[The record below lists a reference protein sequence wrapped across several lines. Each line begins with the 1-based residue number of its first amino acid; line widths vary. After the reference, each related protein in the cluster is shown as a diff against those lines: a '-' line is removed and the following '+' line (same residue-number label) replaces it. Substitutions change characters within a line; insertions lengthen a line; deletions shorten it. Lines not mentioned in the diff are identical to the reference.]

1 MVAANNSNDPSLIK
15 EEPPAEEGPLSPL
28 GTAREPMSLD
38 DAVTILVPN
47 ANAAAEAPLIDA
59 RAFEIDDHCVQA
71 AYKHDWAAHRK
82 GFHKFRVRVP
92 YASGE
97 GGELEW
103 FDGEVAAANC

>member
-1 MVAANNSNDPSLIK
+1 MGEGMVAANNSNDPSLIK
-15 EEPPAEEGPLSPL
+15 EEPPAEG
-28 GTAREPMSLD
+28 EPMSLD

-59 RAFEIDDHCVQA
+59 RAFEIDGHCVQA